1 MTKIEDTEATP
12 NLALSC
18 KVTLVSSLTFF
29 LQMYDF
35 DPEENR

>member
-18 KVTLVSSLTFF
+18 KVTFVSSLTFF
-29 LQMYDF
+29 SADV
-35 DPEENR
+35 